1 VPARRGRCSFTLR
14 TAPASVARSAVSRR
28 G

>member
-1 VPARRGRCSFTLR
+1 VPARRGRCSVTLR
-14 TAPASVARSAVSRR
+14 TARSSTTRSAVSRR